1 MKDHHLLGHRFWLTI
16 IIMFMGLQIPVLAQQ
31 STADKVTLSLHQA
44 DIQDLV
50 RWASS
55 VTKKTIIIHPSV
67 KGSITVVAGEEM
79 SREEAYQVFLS
90 VLQVHGFM
98 VVDTDQALKVIPI
111 DIGKESDIA
120 VGGSSLSPEEQPRVA
135 PQIFFTVSLSC
146 TVMALQE
153 CFFCSPAFAVT

>member
-55 VTKKTIIIHPSV
+55 VTKKNHH
-67 KGSITVVAGEEM
+67 
-79 SREEAYQVFLS
+79 Y
-90 VLQVHGFM
+90 
-98 VVDTDQALKVIPI
+98 
-111 DIGKESDIA
+111 
-120 VGGSSLSPEEQPRVA
+120 SSFS
-135 PQIFFTVSLSC
+135 
-146 TVMALQE
+146 
-153 CFFCSPAFAVT
+153 